1 MILDLNWSGSVII
14 TSSFMPITQD
24 KPDFVLTT
32 DTSKI
37 GWGAVCG
44 DNKTGG
50 CWDLDEQQYH
60 INYLESKA
68 VLLIPL
74 CLQKIEEDQ
83 SSGVLLVPLWSTQ
96 PWFPVLLQSLVD
108 HPRFLPQPRNLLTQ
122 PHSTTPHP
130 LEKTLKLL
138 ACDFSGKASSRET
151 FQMQLN
157 QLSCSPG
164 LFMRGIYKCNPPTPR
179 YQTTWNVKTV
189 LKYLSSQDSVEKLD
203 LKSLTLKLLMLIALV
218 SAQRGQSIHMLDTAC
233 MKVTES
239 SYEFSLPEHVK
250 QSRPSFKTPSVILKA
265 YPINKALCVY
275 SHLTEYLRRT
285 KSLRGAE
292 TKLFIS
298 FVNPHKRVSRD
309 TISRWIRTTM
319 QSAGI
324 DISMFKPH
332 STQMA
337 ATSKAK
343 GASIPLQ
350 EILRTAGW
358 SSSGTFDQFYDKPLI
373 EESTFASAVL
383 NND

>member
-1 MILDLNWSGSVII
+1 MQSWSVNTHKQYQPYVAQWLEFCSGRQSNPYDPPIGTVLDFLVALHEKGLKYSTLNTARSAISAV
-14 TSSFMPITQD
+14 
-24 KPDFVLTT
+24 VLPTNNHT
-32 DTSKI
+32 I
-37 GWGAVCG
+37 G
-44 DNKTGG
+44 T
-50 CWDLDEQQYH
+50 
-60 INYLESKA
+60 
-68 VLLIPL
+68 
-74 CLQKIEEDQ
+74 
-83 SSGVLLVPLWSTQ
+83 
-96 PWFPVLLQSLVD
+96 
-108 HPRFLPQPRNLLTQ
+108 
-122 PHSTTPHP
+122 HP
-130 LEKTLKLL
+130 LV
-138 ACDFSGKASSRET
+138 SR
-151 FQMQLN
+151 
-157 QLSCSPG
+157 
-164 LFMRGIYKCNPPTPR
+164 FMRGIYKCNPPTPR
-179 YQTTWNVKTV
+179 YQTTWNVQTV
-189 LKYLSSQDSVEKLD
+189 LTYLSSQDSVEKLD
-203 LKSLTLKLLMLIALV
+203 LKSLTLKLLMLIALL

-233 MKVTES
+233 MKVTVS

-250 QSRPSFKTPSVILKA
+250 QSRPNFKTPSVKYLRRTPSTK
-265 YPINKALCVY
+265 LCVC
-275 SHLTEYLRRT
+275 SHLTEYIRRT

-332 STQMA
+332 STRMA

-358 SSSGTFDQFYDKPLI
+358 SSSGTFDRFYDKPLM